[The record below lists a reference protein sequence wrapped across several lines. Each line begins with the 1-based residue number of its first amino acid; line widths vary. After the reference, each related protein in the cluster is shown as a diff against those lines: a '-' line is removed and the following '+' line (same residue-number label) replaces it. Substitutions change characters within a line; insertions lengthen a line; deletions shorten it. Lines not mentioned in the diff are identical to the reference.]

1 MSASGVAFVPA
12 GVVTMTSTWES
23 EVSSVL
29 AGTVTTIEVGEAT
42 VKLVA
47 IGAPK
52 LMELAPVKPVPVTMT
67 VVPPVSGPTA
77 GLSSVTLGGPWKV

>member
-23 EVSSVL
+23 EMSSKL
-29 AGTVTTIEVGEAT
+29 AGTMTVTEVGEPT

-47 IGAPK
+47 CWPPK
-52 LMELAPVKPVPVTMT
+52 LTALAPVKPVPVMVT